1 MTNAVGGMQVGSVVP
16 AGAARPVVEALR
28 YGLPASG
35 LEVAHYV
42 VWSVLAQSWLAP
54 GGSPWLTVVNL
65 LNIVMM
71 VGLLVLAFVAGR
83 HASRAG
89 LVGIGLA
96 VAAWY
101 GWWAIQPLL
110 SQPLV

>member
-16 AGAARPVVEALR
+16 AGAARPAAEALR
-28 YGLPASG
+28 YGVPAAG
-35 LEVAHYV
+35 LEIAHYV
-42 VWSVLAQSWLAP
+42 TWSVLAQGWLGAE
-54 GGSPWLTVVNL
+54 GSPWLTVVNL

-71 VGLLVLAFVAGR
+71 VGLLVLAFIAGR
-83 HASRAG
+83 RGSRAG

-96 VAAWY
+96 VVGWY

-110 SQPLV
+110 TQLPV